1 MLIILLLSL
10 IIFIIIKTFKVYDFL
25 NSEKILKC
33 KNDYIRS
40 MKSIVLFGAGNVAL
54 HLCKAINNSKNFQV
68 IQVYSKTKKTLDNFN
83 LNIDKTNDLGTIKQ
97 ASVYIIA
104 ISDDSIIEFSKKIPF
119 KNRLV
124 VHTSGSVGMAKLSGN
139 NRRGVFYPLQTFTSN
154 AKINFLE
161 IPMCIEADNQEDL
174 NVLEK
179 LGRSISNN
187 VQVVTST
194 QREHI
199 HLSAVIVNNF
209 VNHLYH
215 MGHDLLHHQ
224 SLTFDILKPLIIET
238 ASKIKTLRPFETQT
252 GPARRNDLKTIEKQL
267 HLLKDSPYQEI
278 YKNITNSILEKYK
291 N

>member
-1 MLIILLLSL
+1 MI
-10 IIFIIIKTFKVYDFL
+10 
-25 NSEKILKC
+25 
-33 KNDYIRS
+33 
-40 MKSIVLFGAGNVAL
+40 SIVLFGAGNVAL
-54 HLCKAINNSKNFQV
+54 HLCKAINNSKKFQV

-83 LNIDKTNDLGTIKQ
+83 LNINKTNDLGTIKQ
-97 ASVYIIA
+97 ASLYIIA

-119 KNRLV
+119 KNSLV
-124 VHTSGSVGMAKLSGN
+124 VHTSGSVGMEKLSSN

-154 AKINFLE
+154 AKINFSE

-174 NVLEK
+174 KVLEK
-179 LGRSISNN
+179 LGRSISTN

-215 MGHDLLHHQ
+215 MGQDLLHHQ

>member
-119 KNRLV
+119 KN
-124 VHTSGSVGMAKLSGN
+124 KLN
-139 NRRGVFYPLQTFTSN
+139 NN
-154 AKINFLE
+154 
-161 IPMCIEADNQEDL
+161 
-174 NVLEK
+174 
-179 LGRSISNN
+179 
-187 VQVVTST
+187 
-194 QREHI
+194 
-199 HLSAVIVNNF
+199 
-209 VNHLYH
+209 
-215 MGHDLLHHQ
+215 
-224 SLTFDILKPLIIET
+224 
-238 ASKIKTLRPFETQT
+238 
-252 GPARRNDLKTIEKQL
+252 
-267 HLLKDSPYQEI
+267 
-278 YKNITNSILEKYK
+278 
-291 N
+291 

>member
-1 MLIILLLSL
+1 MS
-10 IIFIIIKTFKVYDFL
+10 
-25 NSEKILKC
+25 
-33 KNDYIRS
+33 
-40 MKSIVLFGAGNVAL
+40 
-54 HLCKAINNSKNFQV
+54 
-68 IQVYSKTKKTLDNFN
+68 
-83 LNIDKTNDLGTIKQ
+83 
-97 ASVYIIA
+97 
-104 ISDDSIIEFSKKIPF
+104 
-119 KNRLV
+119 
-124 VHTSGSVGMAKLSGN
+124 KLSGN

>member
-124 VHTSGSVGMAKLSGN
+124 VHTSGSVGM
-139 NRRGVFYPLQTFTSN
+139 
-154 AKINFLE
+154 
-161 IPMCIEADNQEDL
+161 
-174 NVLEK
+174 
-179 LGRSISNN
+179 
-187 VQVVTST
+187 
-194 QREHI
+194 
-199 HLSAVIVNNF
+199 
-209 VNHLYH
+209 
-215 MGHDLLHHQ
+215 
-224 SLTFDILKPLIIET
+224 
-238 ASKIKTLRPFETQT
+238 
-252 GPARRNDLKTIEKQL
+252 
-267 HLLKDSPYQEI
+267 
-278 YKNITNSILEKYK
+278 
-291 N
+291 